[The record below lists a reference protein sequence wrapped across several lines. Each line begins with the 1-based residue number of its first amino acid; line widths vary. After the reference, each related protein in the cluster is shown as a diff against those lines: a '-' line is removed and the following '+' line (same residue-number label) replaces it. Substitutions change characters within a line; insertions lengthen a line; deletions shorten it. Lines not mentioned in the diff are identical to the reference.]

1 MDATSSSFPA
11 ADELRIGFIGAG
23 RLGKA
28 LAWSLSRAGLH
39 VSAVASGSQV
49 NARALAEPIPGCVT
63 ADAQSVVDRCD
74 LVFVT
79 TPDGAI
85 TTTTAGLRWRPGMAV
100 VHCSGVT
107 EVSALASAHRDGALV
122 GGFHPMQTF
131 GDPVVA
137 MASLPGSTITVEAS
151 EPLMSALEA
160 LTQRLGCRVNR
171 LPPGMRGCY
180 HAAAGYTSQ
189 FINALFGEA
198 TKIWRSWGA
207 TDEDALKALMPL
219 AQGTLAS
226 IASAGIAGGMP
237 GPVSRGDVSSVEKHV
252 AALSQLGAGTLRFY
266 CQMCASTVP
275 LALAHGA
282 IDAEVATRILTAL
295 GAAQESAF
303 AHGDASFIASRAVVL
318 PPTSATLHEPAERA
332 IQGKPT

>member
-1 MDATSSSFPA
+1 MNTLLSPFPS

-23 RLGKA
+23 RLGKT
-28 LAWSLSRAGLH
+28 LAWNLSRAGLC
-39 VSAVASGSQV
+39 VRAVASGTPA
-49 NARALAEPIPGCVT
+49 NACALAAPIPGCLT
-63 ADAQSVVDRCD
+63 LDAQAVVDRCD

-85 TTTTAGLRWRPGMAV
+85 AATAAALRWRPGMAA

-107 EVSALASAHRDGALV
+107 EVSALAGASRGGALV

-131 GDPVVA
+131 ADPIAA
-137 MASLPGSTITVEAS
+137 MASLPGSTITLEAA
-151 EPLMSALEA
+151 EPLMAALEA

-171 LPPGMRGCY
+171 LPPGMRGRY

-198 TKIWRSWGA
+198 SAIWRSWGA
-207 TDEDALKALMPL
+207 TDEDALKALLPM

-237 GPVSRGDVSSVEKHV
+237 GPVSRGDIGSVQKHV
-252 AALSQLGAGTLRFY
+252 AALTPLGQGTIGFYRQL
-266 CQMCASTVP
+266 CASTVP
-275 LALAHGA
+275 LALARGA
-282 IDAEVATRILTAL
+282 IDAALAQRILAVL
-295 GAAQESAF
+295 
-303 AHGDASFIASRAVVL
+303 DAPENSQFKAD
-318 PPTSATLHEPAERA
+318 
-332 IQGKPT
+332 

>member
-1 MDATSSSFPA
+1 MDTTSSGFPS
-11 ADELRIGFIGAG
+11 ADKLRIGFIGAG

-28 LAWSLSRAGLH
+28 LAWSLASAGLR
-39 VSAVASGSQV
+39 VSAVASV
-49 NARALAEPIPGCVT
+49 TLANARALAEPISGCVT
-63 ADAQSVVDRCD
+63 TDVQAVVDSCD

-85 TTTTAGLRWRPGMAV
+85 AATTAALRWRPGMAV

-107 EVSALASAHRDGALV
+107 EVSALASASRDGALV

-131 GDPVVA
+131 ADPAVA
-137 MASLPGSTITVEAS
+137 MAALPGSTITLEAA
-151 EPLMSALEA
+151 EPLMAGLEA
-160 LTQRLGCRVNR
+160 LTQRLNCRVNR
-171 LPPGMRGCY
+171 LPPGMRGRY

-198 TKIWRSWGA
+198 TAIWRSWGA
-207 TDEDALKALMPL
+207 TDEDALKALLPM

-252 AALSQLGAGTLRFY
+252 AALSLLGEGTIGFYRQL
-266 CQMCASTVP
+266 CASTVP

-282 IDAEVATRILTAL
+282 IDLELARRILIVL
-295 GAAQESAF
+295 KAAEKKMDVDDCF
-303 AHGDASFIASRAVVL
+303 L
-318 PPTSATLHEPAERA
+318 
-332 IQGKPT
+332 

>member
-1 MDATSSSFPA
+1 MDATPA
-11 ADELRIGFIGAG
+11 ILPAVDQLRIGFIGAG

-28 LAWSLSRAGLH
+28 LAWSFNQAGLH
-39 VSAVASGSQV
+39 VSAVASGTLT
-49 NARALAEPIPGCVT
+49 NAQALAGPIPGCVT

-85 TTTTAGLRWRPGMAV
+85 TTTTAALRWRPGMAV

-107 EVSALASAHRDGALV
+107 EVSALNSASRDGALV

-137 MASLPGSTITVEAS
+137 MAALPGSTITVEAS
-151 EPLMSALEA
+151 EPLMAALEA

-171 LPPGMRGCY
+171 LPPGMRGRY

-198 TKIWRSWGA
+198 TNIWRSWGA

-252 AALSQLGAGTLRFY
+252 AALSELGAGTINFY
-266 CQMCASTVP
+266 RQLCASTVP
-275 LALAHGA
+275 LARARGA
-282 IDAEVATRILTAL
+282 IDAALAARILTAL
-295 GAAQESAF
+295 GPVQEPVVAHVDAAA
-303 AHGDASFIASRAVVL
+303 IASPAAVL
-318 PPTSATLHEPAERA
+318 PQPAVPV
-332 IQGKPT
+332 IQCHSL

>member
-1 MDATSSSFPA
+1 MDATSASLPA
-11 ADELRIGFIGAG
+11 VDQLGIGFIGAG

-28 LAWSLSRAGLH
+28 LAWSLAGAGLR
-39 VSAVASGSQV
+39 VRAVASGTLT
-49 NARALAEPIPGCVT
+49 NAQALAGPIPGCVT
-63 ADAQSVVDRCD
+63 TDAQAVVDRCD

-85 TTTTAGLRWRPGMAV
+85 TTTTALLRWRPGMAV

-107 EVSALASAHRDGALV
+107 EVNALNSASRDGALV

-137 MASLPGSTITVEAS
+137 MAALPGSTITVEAS
-151 EPLMSALEA
+151 EPLMAALEA

-171 LPPGMRGCY
+171 LPPGMRGRY

-198 TKIWRSWGA
+198 TNIWRSWGA

-252 AALSQLGAGTLRFY
+252 AALSELGEGTLNFY
-266 CQMCASTVP
+266 RQLCASTVP
-275 LALAHGA
+275 LAQARGA
-282 IDAEVATRILTAL
+282 IDAALAQRILTAL
-295 GAAQESAF
+295 RPAQEPVV
-303 AHGDASFIASRAVVL
+303 AHVDAAAIASPAAVV
-318 PPTSATLHEPAERA
+318 PEPAVPA
-332 IQGKPT
+332 IQCHPL